1 MVCNTWRYFGSYTI
15 IVQSMLSDSLM
26 FFFLLIWVI
35 LGFFQAF
42 VALRTEDTARDND
55 FSEIGALLLRGYLM

>member
-1 MVCNTWRYFGSYTI
+1 
-15 IVQSMLSDSLM
+15 M

-42 VALRTEDTARDND
+42 IALRTEDTASDND
-55 FSEIGALLLRGYLM
+55 FSEITALLLRGYLM